1 MAKSKHTAEWKI
13 GIVKKYLAGEGSFA
27 SLAAAY
33 SISGNSDESEN
44 RKDYEGT
51 AGKVVGTAVKWRAAR
66 GNPGAGLRRTWWI
79 CYLLYRYDHS
89 RHCRNCYNNRD
100 CCRSHLK

>member
-33 SISGNSDESEN
+33 SIGKSSQQRWALQYYEQGEPSFFSEPGNKHYSKEFKRECVEAVLN
-44 RKDYEGT
+44 GEGSVNDIVAKFSFST
-51 AGKVVGTAVKWRAAR
+51 
-66 GNPGAGLRRTWWI
+66 LQE
-79 CYLLYRYDHS
+79 LLQ
-89 RHCRNCYNNRD
+89 
-100 CCRSHLK
+100 